1 MSTKGAA
8 LFGIIAMLLW
18 TIRMTIGMAKG
29 ISGVAG
35 GFLPLNTL
43 IVSIVDFLA
52 ALSLLIFFVVYY
64 KSRTE

>member
-1 MSTKGAA
+1 MSAKGAA

-18 TIRMTIGMAKG
+18 TIRMTIGLAKG

-43 IVSIVDFLA
+43 MGSMVDFLA
-52 ALSLLIFFVVYY
+52 ALSLLIFFLVYY
-64 KSRTE
+64 RSKA

>member
-1 MSTKGAA
+1 
-8 LFGIIAMLLW
+8 MLLW